1 MLSECIYTSEGG
13 GLPSF
18 TGTQYQVPAGSSQK
32 DITFDPTKNYVLFW
46 NLKSTDSTQIYNG
59 MWTLYGGV
67 LDLVVGGTYVT
78 VSIVNTTTLRI
89 KNSGASL
96 LGECILAEMT

>member
-1 MLSECIYTSEGG
+1 
-13 GLPSF
+13 
-18 TGTQYQVPAGSSQK
+18 
-32 DITFDPTKNYVLFW
+32 
-46 NLKSTDSTQIYNG
+46 
-59 MWTLYGGV
+59 MWTLYGGA

-96 LGECILAEMT
+96 LGECLLAEMT